1 MSISANQANGT
12 VLTANQVVG
21 TVLLGNHI
29 EGNVFSAR
37 LSGSASVVTK
47 ASPTRLAYITL
58 PASAWVGGAGN
69 FGQIV
74 NVEGVTEYS
83 KVDLQPSAEQLI
95 VFHNKDIA
103 FTTENEDGV
112 ITVRVIGDKPT
123 NDYTIQAT
131 ITEVSV

>member
-47 ASPTRLAYITL
+47 SAPIRLVYITL
-58 PASAWVGGAGN
+58 LASAWVGGAGN

-74 NVEGVTEYS
+74 NVEGVTANS
-83 KVDLQPSAEQLI
+83 KVDLQPSAEQLA

>member
-12 VLTANQVVG
+12 VLTANPVVG

-47 ASPTRLAYITL
+47 SAPIRLVYITL
-58 PASAWVGGAGN
+58 LASAWVGGAGN

-74 NVEGVTEYS
+74 NVEGVTANS